1 LEDAPGF
8 SSLSSMRHRISC
20 IALVAVTFA
29 VAPSAALAKKSCGD
43 VPFRDRT
50 QAPHNAA
57 GLIFVPHGDVF
68 RIWDNKRDNYLV
80 RIWFNYAGV
89 KDKWKYVGSPSDGG
103 QGPIIRNVKEHR
115 QICFYVSTDSPKYG
129 NSPIVRY
136 RTS

>member
-1 LEDAPGF
+1 
-8 SSLSSMRHRISC
+8 MRHRIFC
-20 IALVAVTFA
+20 TALVAATLA
-29 VAPSAALAKKSCGD
+29 AAPTTALAKKSCGD
-43 VPFRDRT
+43 MPFRDRT

-89 KDKWKYVGSPSDGG
+89 KDKWKYVGAPSDGG
-103 QGPIIRNVKEHR
+103 QGPIIRNVREHR
-115 QICFYVSTDSPKYG
+115 QICFYVSTDSPKFG